1 MTEDYLE
8 ILTAVQEGDIDLLR
22 TLVNTS
28 DSSSSSSSLASS
40 SSTKTLSTSKY
51 DRNKMILLNQ
61 VDDNNCT
68 LLHWAAIN
76 NRIEITNFLI
86 DHGLIHAISGGILQE
101 TPLQWALRKKYYRIM
116 NIIYTRS
123 QCNLYHKSIHGYDA
137 LHLACR
143 LGM

>member
-28 DSSSSSSSLASS
+28 DSSSSSLS
-40 SSTKTLSTSKY
+40 SSTYTSKY

>member
-28 DSSSSSSSLASS
+28 DSSSSSLS
-40 SSTKTLSTSKY
+40 SSTKTSKY

-101 TPLQWALRKKYYRIM
+101 TPLQWALRKKYYRMM

>member
-1 MTEDYLE
+1 
-8 ILTAVQEGDIDLLR
+8 
-22 TLVNTS
+22 
-28 DSSSSSSSLASS
+28 
-40 SSTKTLSTSKY
+40 
-51 DRNKMILLNQ
+51 MILLNQ

-76 NRIEITNFLI
+76 NRIEITHFLI

-116 NIIYTRS
+116 NIIYSRT

>member
-1 MTEDYLE
+1 
-8 ILTAVQEGDIDLLR
+8 
-22 TLVNTS
+22 
-28 DSSSSSSSLASS
+28 
-40 SSTKTLSTSKY
+40 
-51 DRNKMILLNQ
+51 MILLNQ

-76 NRIEITNFLI
+76 NRSEITNFLI

-143 LGM
+143 LGIVLMMMIMMMILMIFVFMIFYFCKDFIFD

>member
-28 DSSSSSSSLASS
+28 DSSSSSLS
-40 SSTKTLSTSKY
+40 SSTNTSKY

-76 NRIEITNFLI
+76 NRVEITNFLI

-101 TPLQWALRKKYYRIM
+101 TPLQWSLRKKYYRIM

>member
-28 DSSSSSSSLASS
+28 DSSSSSLS
-40 SSTKTLSTSKY
+40 SSTNTSKY

>member
-8 ILTAVQEGDIDLLR
+8 ILTAGQEGDIDLLR

-28 DSSSSSSSLASS
+28 DSSSSSLS
-40 SSTKTLSTSKY
+40 SSTKTSKY

-101 TPLQWALRKKYYRIM
+101 TPLQWALRKKYYRMM

>member
-28 DSSSSSSSLASS
+28 DSSSSSLS
-40 SSTKTLSTSKY
+40 SSTNTSKY

-76 NRIEITNFLI
+76 NRVEITNFLI